1 MVPHRGAACLLHAR
15 YTRCMRQQASVC
27 ISPCCVM
34 LESQEQQS
42 VGCAPMAAHGRMCAD
57 AQCLAGNDD
66 HSGALQAPAGVVA
79 EKQPP
84 SSWGRGGLRALQVGA
99 AAVGG
104 GALLAVTGAPPPYA
118 RAALVSGMWGSGRSP
133 RRCPV
138 LGAQLDAHHA

>member
-1 MVPHRGAACLLHAR
+1 
-15 YTRCMRQQASVC
+15 
-27 ISPCCVM
+27 
-34 LESQEQQS
+34 
-42 VGCAPMAAHGRMCAD
+42 MAAHGRTCAD
-57 AQCLAGNDD
+57 ALCAAGLDD
-66 HSGALQAPAGVVA
+66 HSGALQAPAGVVE